1 MNPNILVTG
10 SSGFIGGRL
19 VDAFVDRYHVFA
31 ALRQGKSTLLDT
43 KDASSVSYEDI
54 NSLSNKNFKAIIHC
68 ASLTPANCTCL
79 DTIYQQNLSLTD
91 IISSSI
97 YHLRPEV
104 FIFCSSVSVYGDVN
118 GGILYPDSPYLN
130 PGIYGQTKLDA
141 ENLFSKVCA
150 DLDIPCVHLRLPGV
164 VGYGSH
170 GNIISKIIHH
180 FSTSSNETLALRN
193 PDSLFNNIVPIP
205 LLIDFVDLL
214 LNQSSNNLQS
224 FSTIPSAADPIP
236 FRDVVQRLHSLFGI
250 SSTNNVVWKDSNDC
264 SFFINCPDI
273 FSHGY
278 PKVSTIDIP
287 SLLKLDIHQFTS

>member
-54 NSLSNKNFKAIIHC
+54 NSLSNRNFKAIIHC
-68 ASLTPANCTCL
+68 ASLTPANCTCS

-170 GNIISKIIHH
+170 GNIINKLFIHQPVLMRHWLCKIVLYSIILSP
-180 FSTSSNETLALRN
+180 FLLA
-193 PDSLFNNIVPIP
+193 
-205 LLIDFVDLL
+205 DFVDLL

-236 FRDVVQRLHSLFGI
+236 FLMLFSVCTLSLALFD
-250 SSTNNVVWKDSNDC
+250 KQC
-264 SFFINCPDI
+264 CLERF
-273 FSHGY
+273 
-278 PKVSTIDIP
+278 
-287 SLLKLDIHQFTS
+287 